1 MSTLDWGVLITTIL
15 TIVVYG
21 IWKSRGSSDIRGYL
35 LANKELKWW
44 TIGLSVMATQAS
56 AITFLSTPGQAYDDG
71 MRFVQFYFGLP
82 IAIVII
88 SAVAIPIYH
97 KLNVFTAYEYLEKR
111 FDLKT
116 RSMGAILFLA
126 GRSIAAGMT
135 IYAPALILSTLLGWE
150 IQWLCVGIGL
160 VVIVYTVS
168 GGTKAVSVTQ
178 KQQMLVI
185 LIGMVVAGVI
195 LVFNLPPDV
204 SLVDALHIAGKM
216 DKLNVITSPSS
227 LSEFDPKDRYNIWSG
242 IIGGTFLQLS
252 YFGTD
257 QSQVQRYLGGK
268 SIAESRLGLLF
279 NAMFKVPMQFLILF
293 IGVMLFVF
301 FQFERP
307 PMVFNAKERISIE
320 NSEYAPRFS
329 ELEQTY
335 NQIGEQ
341 KEALIL
347 EMEADRK
354 AGNESEMRE
363 IQNQLR
369 ELETQY
375 RSIKAEADELILA
388 NNPAADINDKDKVF
402 LTFIINYLPQGLVGL
417 LIAVILSAA
426 MSSTSA
432 ELNALA
438 TTSVVDIYKRM
449 IRQEGS
455 DRHFLDASRGLTL
468 FWGLSAIVFALFAS
482 RLGNLIQAVNII
494 GSLFYGTILGMFVVA
509 FFMKWVKGTAVF
521 WAACIS
527 ELLIVAIWILP
538 QWYPDTMGW
547 LDIGFLWY
555 NLIGCG
561 IVCGIAALLQAFL
574 PPAKAEGV

>member
-1 MSTLDWGVLITTIL
+1 MSILDWVVLVTTIL
-15 TIVVYG
+15 AIVTYG

-116 RSMGAILFLA
+116 RTMGAVLFLA
-126 GRSIAAGMT
+126 GRSIAAGLT
-135 IYAPALILSTLLGWE
+135 IYAPALILSVLLGWE
-150 IQWLCVGIGL
+150 IQWLCVAIGL
-160 VVIVYTVS
+160 IVITYTVS

-195 LVFNLPPDV
+195 LVFQLPPDV
-204 SLVDALHIAGKM
+204 SFIDALHIAGKM

-227 LSEFDPKDRYNIWSG
+227 LAEFDPKDRYNIWTG
-242 IIGGTFLQLS
+242 ILGGTFLQLS

-268 SIAESRLGLLF
+268 SITESRLGLLF

-293 IGVMLFVF
+293 VGVMLFVF
-301 FQFERP
+301 YQFERP
-307 PMVFNAKERISIE
+307 PLVFNSAERESIYQ
-320 NSEYAPRFS
+320 SKFADDFRQ
-329 ELEQTY
+329 LEQDY
-335 NQIGEQ
+335 LILGEQ
-341 KEALIL
+341 KESLIY
-347 EMEADRK
+347 EMEAARK
-354 AGNESEMRE
+354 GGNEGEMRAKQEELRAIE
-363 IQNQLR
+363 I
-369 ELETQY
+369 EY
-375 RSIKAEADELILA
+375 RTVKQQADKLILG
-388 NNPAADINDKDKVF
+388 NNRNADINDKDKVF
-402 LTFIINYLPQGLVGL
+402 LTFIINNLPQGLVGL

-449 IRQEGS
+449 MRREGS
-455 DRHFLDASRGLTL
+455 DKHFLNASRTLTL
-468 FWGLSAIVFALFAS
+468 FWGLSAIAFALFAS
-482 RLGNLIQAVNII
+482 KLDNLIQAVNII
-494 GSLFYGTILGMFVVA
+494 GSLFYGTILGIFVVA
-509 FFMKWVKGTAVF
+509 FFMRWVKGTAVF
-521 WAACIS
+521 WAACVS
-527 ELLIVAIWILP
+527 QLVIVVIWLLP
-538 QWYPDTMGW
+538 QPRFFPESMAW

-555 NLIGCG
+555 NPIGCI
-561 IVCGIAALLQAFL
+561 IVCGVAALLQATL
-574 PPAKAEGV
+574 KQSPS